1 MNIHVSNL
9 NCNLIESDLMRLFRV
24 FGEVNSVQI
33 VRDKLNNRSR
43 GRAFV
48 NMPKD
53 VEAKKAIVQLNRL
66 LVKGKSISVS
76 EVTYN
81 PGYNSYEFRVESE

>member
-9 NCNLIESDLMRLFRV
+9 NFNLIESDVLRLFSV
-24 FGEVNSVQI
+24 FGEVISVQL
-33 VRDKLNNRSR
+33 VRDKMNNRSR

-48 NMPKD
+48 TMAI
-53 VEAKKAIVQLNRL
+53 EAQGKNAIVHLNRQQ
-66 LVKGKSISVS
+66 VRGKSISVS

-81 PGYNSYEFRVESE
+81 PGYNTYEFRMDA

>member
-1 MNIHVSNL
+1 
-9 NCNLIESDLMRLFRV
+9 MRLFSV
-24 FGEVNSVQI
+24 YGEVNSVQL

-48 NMPKD
+48 DMPI
-53 VEAKKAIVQLNRL
+53 EAQGKKAILQLNRQN
-66 LVKGKSISVS
+66 VNGKNISVS

-81 PGYNSYEFRVESE
+81 PGYNSYEFRVDAS